1 MIVPLQRDDTLIA
14 DVVATMARQQGV
26 SLWWLGQSGY
36 LIHSAG
42 VCIAVDPYLS
52 DSLTRKY
59 ATTDKPHERISE
71 RVVAPELLH
80 MVSLVTSSHNHTDH
94 LDAETIV
101 PLGGVPLACSAA
113 NVDFARQ
120 RLGEGVPVVGLRRGT
135 PWQHGPFRLH
145 VVPAAHNTRETD
157 AHGHE
162 RFIGLV
168 IEVGGVTIYHS
179 GDTLWYPELVAEL
192 AGWRIDC
199 GLLPINGNVPERRVA
214 GNLDGCEAASL
225 AKHVG
230 MGVVVPCH
238 YDMFAFNTVAPTDFV
253 RCAREIGQPHR
264 VLQLGERLDLSGGQ
278 E

>member
-94 LDAETIV
+94 LDAETVV
-101 PLGGVPLACSAA
+101 PLGGVPLACSVA

-145 VVPAAHNTRETD
+145 VVPAAHNARETD

>member
-179 GDTLWYPELVAEL
+179 GDTLWYPEVVAEL

>member
-1 MIVPLQRDDTLIA
+1 MIVPLQRDEVLLA
-14 DVVATMARQQGV
+14 DIRATMARQHGV

-36 LIHSAG
+36 LIHFAG

-52 DSLTRKY
+52 DSLTHKY
-59 ATTDKPHERISE
+59 AATDKPHERISV
-71 RVVAPELLH
+71 RVIDPALLS

-113 NVDFARQ
+113 NVDVARE
-120 RLGEGVPVVGLRRGT
+120 RLGAGMPVIGLRRGT

-145 VVPAAHNTRETD
+145 VVPAAHNARETD

-162 RFIGLV
+162 RYIGLV

-192 AGWRIDC
+192 GRWQIDC

-214 GNLDGCEAASL
+214 GNLDGREAVML
-225 AKHVG
+225 ANQVG

-238 YDMFAFNTVAPTDFV
+238 YDMFAFNTVSPDYFEQ
-253 RCAREIGQPHR
+253 CARDIRQPYR
-264 VLQLGERLDLSGGQ
+264 VLQLGERLDLWGGQ
-278 E
+278 

>member
-1 MIVPLQRDDTLIA
+1 MIVPLQRDHSLIA

>member
-52 DSLTRKY
+52 DSLTRNY

-101 PLGGVPLACSAA
+101 PLGVPLACSAA

-120 RLGEGVPVVGLRRGT
+120 RLGDGVPVVGLRRGT

-145 VVPAAHNTRETD
+145 VIPAAHNEREID
-157 AHGHE
+157 ADEQE

-192 AGWRIDC
+192 GAWRIDC

-214 GNLDGCEAASL
+214 GNLDGREAAML
-225 AKHVG
+225 AKQVG

-238 YDMFAFNTVAPTDFV
+238 YDMFAFNTVSPVDFV
-253 RCAREIGQPHR
+253 RCAHEIGQPHR
-264 VLQLGERLDLSGGQ
+264 VLQLGERLDLPSRQG
-278 E
+278 